1 MVATGRGGV
10 LAFWGSGGERAA
22 RGHDFATEV
31 KLAAKEG
38 LASTLDHQPV
48 YGGV

>member
-1 MVATGRGGV
+1 VSLRFGA
-10 LAFWGSGGERAA
+10 LAERAA